1 MFGVTEPTV
10 LFIEHNNIK
19 RLYQKKYMIENK
31 RGEIKCRF
39 GNTEQNK
46 NLTSQIEPSAE
57 DSFHICGT
65 TGRIRTDTP

>member
-46 NLTSQIEPSAE
+46 KLTSQI
-57 DSFHICGT
+57 
-65 TGRIRTDTP
+65 